1 MKKKFSNCFEEVNK
15 AFIKLD
21 SDYDGFITIEDILKY
36 FGNETDLNYNDLKK
50 LMKDKDSKKEG
61 KISYN
66 DFSKWLGNTI
76 HSTQGCYFRM
86 NSYKN
91 PEYELNL
98 QKNIKSFLDSDKNEA
113 ARLLMVDNVEK
124 KIIEKMKI

>member
-66 DFSKWLGNTI
+66 DFSKWLGGTI
-76 HSTQGCYFRM
+76 HST
-86 NSYKN
+86 
-91 PEYELNL
+91 
-98 QKNIKSFLDSDKNEA
+98 
-113 ARLLMVDNVEK
+113 
-124 KIIEKMKI
+124 